1 MKRKLIFA
9 LSLAIAFTIGGS
21 SDRVLSHITT
31 PQVSEPIQTDLCFY
45 AKNSRLFVGREFAM
59 TAEIRTGME
68 GASLT
73 SSACPD
79 TSVVFKLPQ
88 TPSAELST
96 IGRHTRTFDHS
107 VIQVTFEGTTIHKTL
122 LLRLREHFQPPPP
135 DWAHEIIVMNRIIAV
150 DVKE

>member
-45 AKNSRLFVGREFAM
+45 AKNSRLFVGREFVA
-59 TAEIRTGME
+59 TAEIRTGIE
-68 GASLT
+68 RAGLT

-79 TSVVFKLPQ
+79 TYVLFKLPQ
-88 TPSAELST
+88 TSSPESSIIEGHLNA
-96 IGRHTRTFDHS
+96 FDH
-107 VIQVTFEGTTIHKTL
+107 
-122 LLRLREHFQPPPP
+122 
-135 DWAHEIIVMNRIIAV
+135 
-150 DVKE
+150 